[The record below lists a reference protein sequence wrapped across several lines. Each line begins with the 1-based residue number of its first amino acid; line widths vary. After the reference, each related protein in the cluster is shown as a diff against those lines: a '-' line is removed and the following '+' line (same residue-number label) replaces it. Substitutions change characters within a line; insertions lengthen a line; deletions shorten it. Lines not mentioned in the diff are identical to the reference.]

1 LLRFYTPADKPKS
14 FFDLFRIESV
24 HDYVESIESLEI
36 DLDLLAA
43 ATTVHSDYEFI
54 ENYLSTLIRK
64 ASRVVFLG
72 VYDFSKEVYFVNRFS
87 DKEFVVGDV
96 SASAIQSL
104 EQRYK
109 NIRVIESTFEEFKPE
124 NGDLVVINIAEYFM
138 SKCQMLRFIEKGG
151 EVVLNNAHIYRPS
164 FSKFV
169 GAFLRES
176 RALVVNLMSLGGLR
190 QQWQFRGWWR
200 TESEY
205 LSLAR
210 SAGKSVKTIKTN
222 PKRTFGHQNHSASAA
237 MVHIGLS
244 D

>member
-1 LLRFYTPADKPKS
+1 MLRFYTPADNRKS

-24 HDYVESIESLEI
+24 RDYVESIDNLEI

-43 ATTVHSDYEFI
+43 TRTVHSDYEFI

-72 VYDFSKEVYFVNRFS
+72 VYDFSKEAYFVNRFS

-96 SASAIQSL
+96 SSRAIQSL
-104 EQRYK
+104 EQRYI
-109 NIRVIESTFEEFKPE
+109 NVRVIESTFEEFEPE
-124 NGDLVVINIAEYFM
+124 NGDLVVVNIAEYFM
-138 SKCQMLRFIEKGG
+138 SKSKMLSFIEKGG
-151 EVVLNNAHIYRPS
+151 EVVFNNAHIYRPS
-164 FSKFV
+164 FSKLL
-169 GAFLRES
+169 GAFMREI
-176 RALVVNLMSLGGLR
+176 RALVVNLLSLVGLR

-200 TESEY
+200 TENDFF
-205 LSLAR
+205 LLAR
-210 SAGKSVKTIKTN
+210 IAGKSVKTIKIN
-222 PKRTFGHQNHSASAA
+222 PKRTFGHQSHSARAA